1 MPRERSPHRPRSRRP
16 LAQGAAGWLEKAR
29 AAPRRADKKS
39 ARHRWGAIVLAPM
52 AVSPPFRRVLVA
64 NRGEIALRVM
74 RGLRELGIE
83 SVAVHSD
90 ADAKCAHVLAADHAV
105 SLGGNTAAESYLD
118 IEKVLAAAAAT
129 GAEAIHPGYGFLSEN
144 SAFARAVKEAGLVFV
159 GPNAAAMDR
168 LGGKKAAREE
178 AVAAGVPV
186 IPGTEQDLGDEGL
199 IAVAKEIGMPV
210 MVKASAGGGGR
221 GMRRVER
228 EEDLAEAIAAGRRE
242 AKESFGDDRMIV
254 ERAVFPARHIE
265 IQFIADQH
273 GHAVSLHE
281 RECSVQRRHQKVLEE
296 APSAVVGDALR
307 NKMGDAAVALAKRV
321 GYDNAGTCEFL
332 VDDAGNFYF
341 LEVNTRLQ
349 VEHPVTEFVTGVDLV
364 HLQLHV
370 AAGGKLEEALAG
382 KDLTPR
388 GHSIEARICAESPE
402 QGYIP
407 AAGVLELV
415 HEPSGP
421 GIRVD
426 SGVYSGWEVPP
437 FYDSMLAKLVVWG
450 PDRATACDRLSEALK
465 NTAYLGIP
473 TNVDF
478 LRRVVDD
485 TAFRTAA
492 IHTDM
497 LAKRPE
503 LAEGPQDTPDDHALA
518 AAVLCQALQRP
529 SGGGSSSPSGAGA
542 SGAGSTQAWQELSGF
557 RLFEVTR

>member
-1 MPRERSPHRPRSRRP
+1 
-16 LAQGAAGWLEKAR
+16 
-29 AAPRRADKKS
+29 
-39 ARHRWGAIVLAPM
+39 
-52 AVSPPFRRVLVA
+52 LVA
-64 NRGEIALRVM
+64 NRGEIAVRVM
-74 RGLRELGIE
+74 RGLRELGVE
-83 SVAVHSD
+83 SVAVYSD
-90 ADAKCAHVLAADHAV
+90 ADSRCAHVLTADHAV
-105 SLGGNTAAESYLD
+105 ALGGNTAAESYLD
-118 IEKVLAAAAAT
+118 IQKVLAAAEET

-144 SAFARAVKEAGLVFV
+144 SAFARAVQDAGLVFI
-159 GPNAAAMDR
+159 GPNADAMDR

-186 IPGTEQDLGDEGL
+186 IPGTEQDLGDEAL
-199 IAVAKEIGMPV
+199 VQVAKEIGMPV

-228 EEDLAEAIAAGRRE
+228 EDDLADAIAAGRRE

-265 IQFIADQH
+265 IQFIADRH

-296 APSAVVGDALR
+296 APSAVVGEDLR
-307 NKMGDAAVALAKRV
+307 KAMGDAAVALAERV

-349 VEHPVTEFVTGVDLV
+349 VEHPVTELVTGVDLV

-370 AAGGKLEEALAG
+370 AAGGKLAEALDG

-388 GHSIEARICAESPE
+388 GHAIEARICAESPE

-407 AAGVLELV
+407 AAGLLELV
-415 HEPSGP
+415 HEPVGP

-450 PDRATACDRLSEALK
+450 PDRETACRRLSDALAH
-465 NTAYLGIP
+465 TAYLGIP

-485 TAFRTAA
+485 EAFRTAA
-492 IHTDM
+492 IDTDL
-497 LAKRPE
+497 LARRPE
-503 LAEGPQDTPDDHALA
+503 LASGPQDDPDDHALA
-518 AAVLCQALQRP
+518 AAALCQALRRAP
-529 SGGGSSSPSGAGA
+529 SGGAAAGPA
-542 SGAGSTQAWQELSGF
+542 RSGSTQPWQDLGGF